1 MNSRGVQNSL
11 ITKLTILIFLYL
23 NFFKIALFTKITQK
37 VFGKNII
44 PLSKHLNNIT
54 NHWFPPRIKLINTN
68 FCLLLQSF
76 ELQPANY
83 VNAYDS
89 IN

>member
-11 ITKLTILIFLYL
+11 ITKLTILIFLYF
-23 NFFKIALFTKITQK
+23 NFFLIILFTKITQK

-54 NHWFPPRIKLINTN
+54 NPWFPPRTKLINTN
-68 FCLLLQSF
+68 FCSRS
-76 ELQPANY
+76 NY
-83 VNAYDS
+83 NQLITS
-89 IN
+89 THTI